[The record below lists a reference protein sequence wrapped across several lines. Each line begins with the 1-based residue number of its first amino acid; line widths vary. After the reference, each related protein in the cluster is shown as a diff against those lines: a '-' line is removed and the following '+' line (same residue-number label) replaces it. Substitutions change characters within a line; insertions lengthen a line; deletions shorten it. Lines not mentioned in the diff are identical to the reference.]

1 MYKLLQETQKQTSPN
16 RIEEMISGTEDTV
29 EEINTS
35 VKENVKSLKKKKK
48 PHDVKHPE
56 KIKKQWK
63 EEGEETQIKGTE
75 NIFNKIIEENFPN
88 QKKEVHIKVQE
99 SFTTTKNESEKKFIM
114 THMNQNTKCV

>member
-1 MYKLLQETQKQTSPN
+1 MEQTMDWNEENRKNYKEKENQSRKPKPRKMWKLKMYKLLQETQKQTSPN

-56 KIKKQWK
+56 KLVRCKK
-63 EEGEETQIKGTE
+63 
-75 NIFNKIIEENFPN
+75 NMF
-88 QKKEVHIKVQE
+88 KK
-99 SFTTTKNESEKKFIM
+99 KK
-114 THMNQNTKCV
+114 